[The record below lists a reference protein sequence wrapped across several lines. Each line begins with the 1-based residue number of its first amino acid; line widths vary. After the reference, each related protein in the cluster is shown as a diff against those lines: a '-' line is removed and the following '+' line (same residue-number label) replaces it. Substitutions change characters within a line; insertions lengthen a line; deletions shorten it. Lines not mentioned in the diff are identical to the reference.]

1 MTFQLL
7 VLSPWND
14 KYNVQHIKLLNV
26 KAIKLVFMPGSDS
39 SFANQKIRDSG
50 VQVQILVLSVMF
62 YRFDS
67 AELTKIYIY
76 L

>member
-1 MTFQLL
+1 M
-7 VLSPWND
+7 
-14 KYNVQHIKLLNV
+14 
-26 KAIKLVFMPGSDS
+26 KAIKLVFMPGSES